1 MGKAILVIILIAA
14 AAFLIYRQ
22 AHPPASAE
30 EMQVRAVE
38 DRFTAASSR
47 FMGNAAGGLAV
58 GLDAAEAAVVD
69 VQKARGELDRLM
81 KTLTEDKAIARAE
94 ALKAKIDEF
103 CQKNDIR

>member
-1 MGKAILVIILIAA
+1 MGKAILIILLIAA

-22 AHPPASAE
+22 THPPLSAE
-30 EMQVRAVE
+30 EMLVRAVE

-58 GLDAAEAAVVD
+58 GLDSAEAAVVE
-69 VQKARGELDRLM
+69 VQKTRSELARLRR
-81 KTLTEDKAIARAE
+81 TLTENKAIIRAE

-103 CQKNDIR
+103 CRKNDIR

>member
-22 AHPPASAE
+22 THPPASAE
-30 EMQVRAVE
+30 EMQIRAVQ

-58 GLDAAEAAVVD
+58 GLDSAEAAVVD